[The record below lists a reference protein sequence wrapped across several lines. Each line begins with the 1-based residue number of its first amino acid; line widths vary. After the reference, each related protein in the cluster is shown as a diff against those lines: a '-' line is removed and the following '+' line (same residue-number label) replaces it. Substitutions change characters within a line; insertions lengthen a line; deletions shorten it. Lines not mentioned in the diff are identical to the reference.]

1 MCSVKRTQ
9 VLDDESDY
17 FATES
22 NQWLSTAERD
32 KLRKK
37 EEELRELRHASRKDR
52 KITLDFA
59 GRQVLD
65 ERTNL
70 NEYYNRWAWSSYII
84 SIMSLR
90 LASVNHNCPLL
101 DIFTMQIRWDP
112 PGNEHWL
119 CGQIPIV

>member
-70 NEYYNRWAWSSYII
+70 NEYYNR
-84 SIMSLR
+84 
-90 LASVNHNCPLL
+90 
-101 DIFTMQIRWDP
+101 
-112 PGNEHWL
+112 
-119 CGQIPIV
+119 

>member
-1 MCSVKRTQ
+1 MCSFNTSTEIFDGKVIMKLVCFYYNSSVRRTQ

-22 NQWLSTAERD
+22 NQWLSPGERD

-59 GRQVLD
+59 GRQVID
-65 ERTNL
+65 EGNNL
-70 NEYYNRWAWSSYII
+70 NEYY
-84 SIMSLR
+84 
-90 LASVNHNCPLL
+90 
-101 DIFTMQIRWDP
+101 TK
-112 PGNEHWL
+112 
-119 CGQIPIV
+119 